1 MMLDVTDIPNV
12 ELGQEV
18 YIWDNDKLT
27 IEQLG
32 IWCNDICN
40 YEVMS
45 SISERVPR
53 VLKR

>member
-1 MMLDVTDIPNV
+1 MLDVTDITNV

-40 YEVMS
+40 YEVIS